1 MDSGINQNRYR
12 LWAPIYDRFISR
24 SSIRS
29 SRQKEMQ
36 MADFRPGDMV
46 LLIGVGTGEDFPF
59 LPDNV
64 NVVAI
69 DITAEMIRRS
79 IGKRR
84 PSNTGLALMDAESL
98 AFIDGRFDV
107 VIMNLILTVTE
118 QPRTAM
124 TEALRVTKKGGKIL
138 IFDKFMEADEVHPRL
153 WNVVNRVTSIIAT
166 SLIVKFDDLIE
177 GQQITVVRNISSD
190 FWSRFRLILMVK
202 D

>member
-1 MDSGINQNRYR
+1 
-12 LWAPIYDRFISR
+12 
-24 SSIRS
+24 
-29 SRQKEMQ
+29 